1 MRMEREDGEY
11 EQRMKM
17 KRAQV
22 IQLIMHLTP
31 LTPEEEPALIQR
43 IREYTEEELNTV
55 YFNCFQKLKAKQ

>member
-1 MRMEREDGEY
+1 
-11 EQRMKM
+11 MKM

-43 IREYTEEELNTV
+43 IREYSEEELNTV
-55 YFNCFQKLKAKQ
+55 YFNCFQKLKARQ

>member
-1 MRMEREDGEY
+1 MR
-11 EQRMKM
+11 M

-43 IREYTEEELNTV
+43 ISEYSEEELNTV
-55 YFNCFQKLKAKQ
+55 YYNCYQKLKARQVA